1 MHTAQPGDLVMLV
14 GKDHRHF
21 IFRLEAEGELQ
32 THRGVIRHQQL
43 IGAAW
48 GSYVETHLGHPF
60 YLIEPSLHDIL
71 LNIRRTSQII
81 FPKDIG
87 YILLHLSVGPGRT
100 VVEAGTG
107 SGALTTALAWAVGPQ
122 GKVIS
127 YDRRADMQE
136 LARKN
141 LRRVGLEDR
150 VEFKLR
156 DIAHGFDETEVD
168 ALFLDLPDPQAY
180 LAQARRALRSG
191 GCFGCIL
198 PTTNQVAAVLEGL
211 DANGFAFQVA
221 CEILLRFYKV
231 VPQRLRPTD
240 RMVAHTGYLVFA
252 RPVLVPPPA
261 EETDVYEAANNDPSE
276 DTNLPPE
283 AR

>member
-1 MHTAQPGDLVMLV
+1 MLV

-21 IFRLEAEGELQ
+21 IFRLESEGELQ

-43 IGAAW
+43 IGASW
-48 GSYVETHLGHPF
+48 GAYVETHLGHPF
-60 YLIEPSLHDIL
+60 YLIQPSLHDIL

-107 SGALTTALAWAVGPQ
+107 SGALTTALAWAVGPN
-122 GKVIS
+122 GKVVS

-141 LRRVGLEDR
+141 LRRVGLEER
-150 VEFKLR
+150 VEFRLR
-156 DIAHGFDETEVD
+156 DIAQGFDETDVD

-180 LAQARRALRSG
+180 LAQARAALRSG

-198 PTTNQVAAVLEGL
+198 PTTNQVAALLEGL
-211 DANGFAFQVA
+211 DAHGFAFQEV

-252 RPVLVPPPA
+252 RPVLSPPPV
-261 EETDVYEAANNDPSE
+261 EEDEDHDELTEEQPS
-276 DTNLPPE
+276 DDI
-283 AR
+283 